1 MSKDPYAILRALVRA
16 ESLRNAPKPAPMPMR
31 DTHQVTPEP
40 APEQQSPRK
49 DHERD

>member
-16 ESLRNAPKPAPMPMR
+16 ESLRNAPKPTTPTR

-40 APEQQSPRK
+40 APEQQSLPK

>member
-16 ESLRNAPKPAPMPMR
+16 ESLRNAPKPTPTR

-40 APEQQSPRK
+40 SPEQQSPPK
-49 DHERD
+49 DHERG